1 MADGFFAHL
10 AQHPPDLLGR
20 LPWPKLEAGTLP
32 AVDATALGVIA
43 LGIALRLQ
51 GLTQNSI
58 WFDEAHS
65 LSLANQPSLDLLLQG
80 VVQDLQSP
88 LYFALLR
95 TWLEW
100 FQGDVGARLLSV
112 ALGACSLYLTY
123 QLGRALFSV
132 EVGRL
137 GALLLAVS
145 SYHIYFS
152 QYLRAYILL
161 AVLALAGAL
170 ALLGALREGGW
181 HRWTL
186 YAIVTIAA
194 LYTHIYGFALLLGYL
209 PPAVYY
215 VWRHRRGA
223 WRSFVLAHLAVV
235 ASLGPW
241 LPAML
246 WQLAQV
252 QTGSDPWIT
261 PIDVYSLQSLW
272 ASLWWWSRD
281 DFGLWP
287 GIVFRTGWAALA
299 VALGYGI
306 VVGWRKWARWF
317 VLSLL
322 LMPPLL
328 ILVASLAGSQ
338 SVWSPRY
345 FVFLSG
351 PFALLVAQAI
361 ISLPHDRLRLGAV
374 ALFLLLSLPVLYTLQ
389 NHVTFRN
396 ADVRGASA
404 WARGSFQPG
413 DVIVHTNEQS
423 LLPALWYDRTTSI
436 RGPEAPYETDCVWRS
451 MPRTWCKEQPYPQ
464 LYLDTKWNDLPTL
477 AWYADRVWLLALYDH
492 RKPREDLATE
502 ELVSRVI
509 GKDYLVQ
516 RRADF
521 LGVKAFLLTPVRR

>member
-1 MADGFFAHL
+1 MADGLFGRL
-10 AQHPPDLLGR
+10 AQRPPELLGR
-20 LPWPKLEAGTLP
+20 LPRPRVEAGTLP
-32 AVDATALGVIA
+32 AIDAFAPGAIALGV
-43 LGIALRLQ
+43 ALRLQ
-51 GLTQNSI
+51 GLTQDGV

-65 LSLANQPSLDLLLQG
+65 LSLASQPTLDLLLQG

-88 LYFALLR
+88 LYFMLLR
-95 TWLEW
+95 VWLPW
-100 FQGDVGARLLSV
+100 FPGDFGARLLSV
-112 ALGACSLYLTY
+112 VLGATSLYLTY
-123 QLGRALFSV
+123 QLGRALFSPAA
-132 EVGRL
+132 GRL
-137 GALLLAVS
+137 AALLLAVS

-161 AVLALAGAL
+161 AVLALAGGL
-170 ALLGALREGGW
+170 TLLGALRQGGW

-186 YAIVTIAA
+186 YVLAAIAA

-209 PPAVYY
+209 PPAAYY
-215 VWRHRRGA
+215 LWRHRRAA
-223 WRSFVLAHLAVV
+223 WRPFVLAHLAIV

-261 PIDVYSLQSLW
+261 PIDIYSLQSLW

-287 GIVFRTGWAALA
+287 GIVFRAGWAALA
-299 VALGYGI
+299 VGLGYGI
-306 VVGWRKWARWF
+306 VVGWRKWERWF
-317 VLSLL
+317 ALSLL

-351 PFALLVAQAI
+351 PFALLLAQAI
-361 ISLPHDRLRLGAV
+361 ISLPRDRLRLGAV
-374 ALFLLLSLPVLYTLQ
+374 ALLLLLSLPVLYTMQ

-396 ADVRGASA
+396 ADVRAAAA
-404 WARGSFQPG
+404 WARSSFQQG
-413 DVIVHTNEQS
+413 DVIVHINEQS
-423 LLPALWYDRTTSI
+423 LLPALWYDQTAGT
-436 RGPEAPYETDCVWRS
+436 RGPNTPYEVDCVWRS
-451 MPRTWCKEQPYPQ
+451 LPRAWCKEQPYPQ

-492 RKPREDLATE
+492 RKPREDVAAE
-502 ELVSRVI
+502 ELVSRLI

-516 RRADF
+516 RRVDF
-521 LGVKAFLLTPVRR
+521 LGVKGFLLTPVKR